1 MDEVKRYVNLSF
13 IVAAIIMS
21 WFYMKFS
28 AWLLSVL
35 KVADVRLLGER
46 VTYSTIAG
54 IVLGVLTAVLLWR
67 SSRIYEGALNVAR
80 EMKKV
85 TWPNG
90 DETKYAMKVVIATSL
105 IVALI
110 LFCFDFVAKELTD
123 LILGI
128 K

>member
-1 MDEVKRYVNLSF
+1 MDEVKRYVNLSY
-13 IVAAIIMS
+13 IIAAMIMS
-21 WFYMKFS
+21 WFWMKLS
-28 AWLLSVL
+28 AWVLSVAH
-35 KVADVRLLGER
+35 VADVHLLGER
-46 VTYSTIAG
+46 VTYSTISG
-54 IVLGVLTAVLLWR
+54 IVLGIITAVILWR
-67 SSRIYEGALNVAR
+67 SPKIYEGSLNVAR

-90 DETKYAMKVVIATSL
+90 EETKYAMKVVIATSL

-110 LFCFDFVAKELTD
+110 LFCFDFAAKELTD